1 MPSARYL
8 LGLACILLAG
18 CAPTSAAAVQ
28 RSGEPVSTVQVDL
41 PPSYVFVPQHI
52 QVASGTTVT
61 WTNHD
66 NFTHSVQVE
75 RLGTEVH
82 MLKPGE
88 ATQITFSTPGDYQYV
103 CTLHAQTMR
112 GSVTVS

>member
-1 MPSARYL
+1 MRSARYL

-18 CAPTSAAAVQ
+18 CAPAGAAAVQ
-28 RSGEPVSTVQVDL
+28 RSDTVSTAQVDL
-41 PPSYVFVPQHI
+41 PPSYVFMPQHI
-52 QVASGTTVT
+52 QIASGTTVT

-88 ATQITFSTPGDYQYV
+88 ATQLTFSAPGDYPYV

-112 GSVTVS
+112 GTVSVS